1 MRVPWFLH
9 LRTVSRAHRLPNHG
23 PGSRKFWTSCPCD
36 ITPRTMVCACGRVPP
51 FFSFACCLLLVCLLA
66 CGLLVACRRNV
77 LFLFSLCSKPSSQG
91 CIPGSW
97 SVGNLS
103 SKSIYNCISWLI
115 NYLPLASSMV
125 SPPEPVVWLSPNLVI
140 VTIFFSG

>member
-9 LRTVSRAHRLPNHG
+9 LRTVSRVHQLPNHG

-36 ITPRTMVCACGRVPP
+36 ITPRTLVCACGRVPP
-51 FFSFACCLLLVCLLA
+51 FFCLWLVACGLWLA
-66 CGLLVACRRNV
+66 CDLLVACRRNV

-97 SVGNLS
+97 IVDIYPGNLS
-103 SKSIYNCISWLI
+103 FKSN
-115 NYLPLASSMV
+115 LPDVRSRL
-125 SPPEPVVWLSPNLVI
+125 SPPEL
-140 VTIFFSG
+140 